1 MSQINR
7 PEVSTS
13 KRLLQESLLRD
24 KSVETVNDSN
34 PDVYENV
41 HISEGYDIC
50 ETEESDT
57 NVSKRIRS
65 GSCIDS
71 SCEKIVLQT

>member
-1 MSQINR
+1 
-7 PEVSTS
+7 
-13 KRLLQESLLRD
+13 
-24 KSVETVNDSN
+24 VETVNDSN